1 MRGSSRLFKG
11 RISIRIFKYQDADSN
26 DVGKILS
33 AVHNALQR
41 ALMSA
46 TYLEM
51 DSEYL
56 SIPFE
61 RLRDLIFFN

>member
-11 RISIRIFKYQDADSN
+11 KISIWILKYQDADSN
-26 DVGKILS
+26 YVGKILS

-41 ALMSA
+41 ALISA

-61 RLRDLIFFN
+61 RLQDLISFN